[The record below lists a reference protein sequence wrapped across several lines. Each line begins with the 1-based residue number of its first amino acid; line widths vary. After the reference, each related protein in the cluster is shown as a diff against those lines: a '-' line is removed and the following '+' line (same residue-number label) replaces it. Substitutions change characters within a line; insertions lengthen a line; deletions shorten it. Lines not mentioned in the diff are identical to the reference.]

1 MNEAQVLAPG
11 RDVQVG
17 DETVRVEPIRGLR
30 RTIEAAG
37 RISPLLKALNRSGAL
52 MPKEDATALDAA
64 IAWVDV
70 LAAGGDDALRFLAFA
85 LGKPLEWIEEREID
99 EVVKLGRAV
108 FEENRDFFGQ
118 RVLPLI
124 APAQPPADGPTSSE
138 S

>member
-1 MNEAQVLAPG
+1 MDEAQVLAPG

-124 APAQPPADGPTSSE
+124 APAPPTADGPISSE